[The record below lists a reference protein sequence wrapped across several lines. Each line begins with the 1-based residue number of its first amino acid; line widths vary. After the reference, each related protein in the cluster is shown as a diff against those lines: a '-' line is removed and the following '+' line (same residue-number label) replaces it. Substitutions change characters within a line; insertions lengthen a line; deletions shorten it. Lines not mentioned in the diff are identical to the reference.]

1 MLQRPEIKLKDPIIV
16 NPDINEII
24 NKIMSGHLLTK
35 KELITLLQIPL
46 HSVDAGY
53 IIAFANSLNHILS
66 QAKAEIHAQIG
77 INLSPCP
84 KNCLFCSF
92 ASTNHIFQQKNELTQ
107 KQIIQAAQSAE
118 KQGANAIYLMTTGE
132 YPFQKFINISQDVK
146 KHLKKDIIMIA
157 NIGDITLDQA
167 KQLKEIGYKGIYH
180 AVRMGE
186 GKDTTIAPE
195 TRINTITNARKAHL
209 FVGTCVEPIGPEH
222 TIEEIAEKITLARE
236 LQPVFSG
243 AMRRIV
249 LPGTKFAAYGMLTE
263 YHLAYIVAVVRL
275 AMGTKLIGNCTH
287 EPNILGAISGAN
299 LFWAETGTNPR
310 DTKIETATGREQ
322 NIATCKHLFNQA
334 NFEILT
340 EPSKIYSIS
349 NTFNIS

>member
-107 KQIIQAAQSAE
+107 KQISKGQFKCYFTLTKE
-118 KQGANAIYLMTTGE
+118 KFGNLT
-132 YPFQKFINISQDVK
+132 FLVS
-146 KHLKKDIIMIA
+146 
-157 NIGDITLDQA
+157 
-167 KQLKEIGYKGIYH
+167 
-180 AVRMGE
+180 MG
-186 GKDTTIAPE
+186 
-195 TRINTITNARKAHL
+195 N
-209 FVGTCVEPIGPEH
+209 F
-222 TIEEIAEKITLARE
+222 
-236 LQPVFSG
+236 
-243 AMRRIV
+243 
-249 LPGTKFAAYGMLTE
+249 
-263 YHLAYIVAVVRL
+263 
-275 AMGTKLIGNCTH
+275 LI
-287 EPNILGAISGAN
+287 
-299 LFWAETGTNPR
+299 
-310 DTKIETATGREQ
+310 
-322 NIATCKHLFNQA
+322 
-334 NFEILT
+334 
-340 EPSKIYSIS
+340 
-349 NTFNIS
+349 